1 MFDLSHLHTTTI
13 NNGGSLVPICLLE
26 TIPNDTFEISV
37 NSLIRVLPQ
46 VVPLYSKQRLY
57 IHGFYSSLSS
67 LWDNAQTFMTKGY
80 SGNVLKSIP
89 QLSSATI
96 DSNETSLFNYFGIPS
111 AMVDAEKVAGSVNAL
126 PFMMYLRIY
135 RDYYMN
141 KNYYINNRCMLPDKD
156 CDFRL
161 NDDGLLISDPEST
174 IKLNKLLYRDYPQD
188 YFTFVLP
195 FPQRGDTPLEV
206 INE

>member
-1 MFDLSHLHTTTI
+1 MFDFI
-13 NNGGSLVPICLLE
+13 
-26 TIPNDTFEISV
+26 
-37 NSLIRVLPQ
+37 
-46 VVPLYSKQRLY
+46 
-57 IHGFYSSLSS
+57 
-67 LWDNAQTFMTKGY
+67 
-80 SGNVLKSIP
+80 
-89 QLSSATI
+89 
-96 DSNETSLFNYFGIPS
+96 
-111 AMVDAEKVAGSVNAL
+111 
-126 PFMMYLRIY
+126 PFMMYSGIY

-141 KNYYINNRCMLPDKD
+141 KNLYINNRRMLPDKD